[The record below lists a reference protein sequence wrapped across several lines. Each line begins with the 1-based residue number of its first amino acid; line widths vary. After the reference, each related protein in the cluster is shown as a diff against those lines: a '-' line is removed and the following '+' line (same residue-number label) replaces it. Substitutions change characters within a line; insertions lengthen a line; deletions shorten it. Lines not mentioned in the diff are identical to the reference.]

1 MKLRK
6 LLRSYVRVSAGLIR
20 VLLLILV
27 TLALILW
34 ISTKAAVARVDD
46 SMLDL
51 GRHLVGLSEAGL
63 GQHDRGTYINGQQ
76 LGFRVFTTEQD
87 LSTVLDFYEGWCS
100 NGLGDFA
107 TQDEALSIV
116 NESNSVI
123 SIEGD
128 RSWRDLTMRSLEED
142 LGYVACI
149 KHDLPN
155 ASSEQLGNRVLAY
168 MDSGNLRDLGQFH
181 YAAVTRVDDVTRVV
195 AVWTE
200 GDFYPGTMFPLE
212 GDAPGFDAAGISR
225 PPSGRRLLS
234 AGEVGHAQTL
244 TLYVDCEQSLDEL
257 AVYYRSDFLRH
268 GWRVM
273 LDETEGSDMHFFIV
287 QRDSEMRVV
296 SLTREPGESSSVTI
310 ATSS

>member
-6 LLRSYVRVSAGLIR
+6 LLRCYFRVSTGLIR
-20 VLLLILV
+20 VLLLLLA
-27 TLALILW
+27 TLALVLW
-34 ISTKAAVARVDD
+34 VSTKAAVARVDD

-100 NGLGDFA
+100 NGLDDFA
-107 TQDEALSIV
+107 TQDAELSIV
-116 NESNSVI
+116 NASSSVI

-128 RSWRDLTMRSLEED
+128 RSWRDLTMRSLDED

-149 KHDLPN
+149 KHGLPS
-155 ASSEQLGNRVLAY
+155 ASSEQLGDRVLTY
-168 MDSGNLRDLGQFH
+168 METGNLRDLGQFH

-200 GDFYPGTMFPLE
+200 GDFYPATMFPLK
-212 GDAPGFDAAGISR
+212 GDAPGFDASGISR
-225 PPSGRRLLS
+225 PPTGRRLLS

-257 AVYYRSDFLRH
+257 AVFYRRDFSQH

-273 LDETEGSDMHFFIV
+273 LDKEEGSDMHFFVI
-287 QRDSEMRVV
+287 QRGSNMRVV
-296 SLTREPGESSSVTI
+296 SLTSESGGTTSITI
-310 ATSS
+310 GTST